1 MRIVEIRTLRKL
13 SSEGDCYIFSDD
25 FNFLEPF
32 PILYMVISYIYYEEA
47 ILHWLNFCT
56 QAFEL

>member
-32 PILYMVISYIYYEEA
+32 PILLLLYGD
-47 ILHWLNFCT
+47 
-56 QAFEL
+56 